1 VTSAGVWT
9 RAYRSGSVVD
19 EGFEVAGVAAHLA
32 DADTVVWVDVC
43 APADGDL
50 GELAALLG
58 LHPLAVEDA
67 LGPHQRPKIDRYP
80 GHLFLACHA
89 VQVDAAVGRLH
100 LTEVDAFVGPR
111 WLVSVRKDDRF
122 DLAPVLAR
130 LDGASELA
138 HGGVGFILHGL
149 LDAAVDTYFDA
160 VLDFDT
166 YYDDVSDGLFAD
178 VPLNPTEQRHWFHM
192 RRSLVH
198 LHRVV
203 APLRE
208 VVSSL
213 VRGEHHGI
221 DDALVPYFVDLYD
234 HVLRVS
240 ESIDSLRD
248 LATSIV
254 EANLSLRDYRQN
266 LVMKKITSW
275 AGILAVPTLVTG
287 FYGMNVPFPGQ
298 GTVTGAVT
306 ATVFML
312 VPSAVLFLVF
322 RRREWL

>member
-1 VTSAGVWT
+1 VSSATVWT
-9 RAYRSGSVVD
+9 RAYRAGAVVA
-19 EGFEVAGVAAHLA
+19 EGFAVGAVAEHLA
-32 DADTVVWVDVC
+32 VDGTVVWVDLC

-50 GELAALLG
+50 DLLAGLLG

-80 GHLFLACHA
+80 EHLFLACHA
-89 VQVDAAVGRLH
+89 VQVDVAVGRLH
-100 LTEVDAFVGPR
+100 LTEVDAFVGRR
-111 WLVSVRKDDRF
+111 WLVTVRKDDRF
-122 DLAPVLAR
+122 DLAPVLER
-130 LDGASELA
+130 LDRAPELS
-138 HGGVGFILHGL
+138 HGGIGFLLHGV
-149 LDAAVDTYFDA
+149 LDAAVDTHFDA
-160 VLDFDT
+160 VVAFDA

-178 VPLNPTEQRHWFHM
+178 EPLNPTEQRHWFHM
-192 RRSLVH
+192 RRSLVQ

-221 DDALVPYFVDLYD
+221 DDALIPYFGDLYD

-298 GTVTGAVT
+298 GTVAGAVT

>member
-1 VTSAGVWT
+1 MTTPAVWT
-9 RAYRSGSVVD
+9 RAYRAGSVVA
-19 EGFEVAGVAAHLA
+19 EGFPLA
-32 DADTVVWVDVC
+32 DVSSHLDRDGTVVWVDVL
-43 APADGDL
+43 APVDGEL
-50 GELAALLG
+50 AELAALFG

-80 GHLFLACHA
+80 GHLFLAAHA
-89 VQVDAAVGRLH
+89 VEVDAAVGRLH
-100 LTEVDAFVGPR
+100 LTEVDAFVGSR
-111 WLVSVRKDDRF
+111 WLVSVRKDERF

-130 LDGASELA
+130 LDGSSELA
-138 HGGVGFILHGL
+138 HGGVGFLLHGL

-160 VLDFDT
+160 VVEFDA
-166 YYDDVSDGLFAD
+166 YYDDVSEGLFAD
-178 VPLNPTEQRHWFHM
+178 VPLDPTEQRHWFHM

-221 DDALVPYFVDLYD
+221 DDPLVPYFGDLYD

-254 EANLSLRDYRQN
+254 ETNLSLRDYRQN
-266 LVMKKITSW
+266 QVMKKITSW
-275 AGILAVPTLVTG
+275 AGIIAVPTLVTG

-298 GTVTGAVT
+298 GTTAGVATAV
-306 ATVFML
+306 VLML
-312 VPSAVLFLVF
+312 VPSAALYAVF